1 MNKSVDL
8 VNGKVFKS
16 LIWFALPF
24 LFSNLFQQLYNTI
37 DTYIVGNVLNEDS
50 LAAIGACAAVYELL
64 VGFALGVGNGMSVV
78 IARYYGAN
86 DEKNI
91 RKSIGASFVIS
102 VGITIFIMLI
112 AVFLLYPLLEVLRTD
127 KDIIDEAF
135 SYIFVITIF
144 VGVMM
149 AFNLFSGIMKAMGN
163 SMMPLVFLVV
173 STIVN
178 IILDYIF
185 IAKIGTGIKGAAYA
199 TVIAQLISAILCFGY
214 ILKRYRKYLPSLS
227 EYKIDKRLY
236 IELFAQGV
244 SMGLMTSIVSIG
256 TVVLQFGIN
265 GLGKYIVAGH
275 TAARKIFAF
284 STLPITTA
292 GLSITTF
299 VSQNKGAN
307 KPKRIREGIKY
318 SIVITTIWS
327 VIIAVLMNIVAGPLV
342 KLVSGS
348 NIDDVLAN
356 GTNYLKFNAL
366 FYTQLG
372 VLIVIRCA
380 LQGLGQK
387 ILPLVSSII
396 ELIGKVV
403 FTFVLIPMMAY
414 QAVIISE
421 PVVWTIMAI
430 YLVFAYIVIWKKEK
444 TFMKGD

>member
-1 MNKSVDL
+1 MNKGVDL

-78 IARYYGAN
+78 IARYFGAN

-91 RKSIGASFVIS
+91 RKSIGASFIIAVI
-102 VGITIFIMLI
+102 ITVFIMFI
-112 AVFLLYPLLEVLRTD
+112 AVFLLYPLLELLNTD
-127 KDIIDEAF
+127 PDIIDESF

-149 AFNLFSGIMKAMGN
+149 AFNLFSSIMKAMGN
-163 SMMPLVFLVV
+163 SMMPLVFLMI

-185 IAKIGTGIKGAAYA
+185 IANIGMGIKGAAYA
-199 TVIAQLISAILCFGY
+199 TVIAQLVSAVLCFIY
-214 ILKRYRKYLPSLS
+214 ILKKYRRYLPNRN
-227 EYKIDKRLY
+227 EYKIDMHLY
-236 IELFAQGV
+236 KELFAQGI

-256 TVVLQFGIN
+256 TVILQFGIN

-292 GLSITTF
+292 GLAITTF

-307 KPKRIREGIKY
+307 KPDRIKEGIKY
-318 SIVITTIWS
+318 CIVITTIWS
-327 VIIAVLMNIVAGPLV
+327 AIIAVLMNVIAGPLIRIIA
-342 KLVSGS
+342 GS
-348 NIDDVLAN
+348 ELDEVLIN
-356 GTNYLKFNAL
+356 GTDYLKFNAL

-372 VLIVIRCA
+372 VLIVLRCA

-387 ILPLVSSII
+387 VIPLVSSII
-396 ELIGKVV
+396 ELVGKIV
-403 FTFVLIPMMAY
+403 FTFIFIPMMAY
-414 QAVIISE
+414 KAVIISE
-421 PVVWTIMAI
+421 PVVWTVMAI
-430 YLVFAYIVIWKKEK
+430 YLLFAYINVWKKERK
-444 TFMKGD
+444 KYY